1 MADFDPLKYAKALM
15 GMTPSEGGLNYSDYP
30 HPYKNP
36 YAMGGGLRTWQDKQ
50 GNWQGQM
57 MPKTSGWQGEIQ
69 AINPKEKITEYSMG
83 GEGGEPFFPSVTQ
96 NMTPEQIQNVR
107 LLEAGKLDWKSPQA
121 KSVQDKAYEE
131 YMLRK
136 AQGLSPFKDYN

>member
-1 MADFDPLKYAKALM
+1 MADFNALKYAKALM
-15 GMTPSEGGLNYSDYP
+15 NMTPSEGGLNYADYP
-30 HPYKNP
+30 NQYQNP
-36 YAMGGGLRTWQDKQ
+36 YANGGGLRAWKNKD
-50 GNWQGQM
+50 GSYGGQM

-107 LLEAGKLDWKSPQA
+107 LLEAGKLKWNSPQG

-131 YMLRK
+131 YMIRK
-136 AQGLSPFKDYN
+136 SQGLSPFKDYN

>member
-1 MADFDPLKYAKALM
+1 MADFNPLKYAKALM
-15 GMTPSEGGLNYSDYP
+15 NMTPSEGGLNYADYP
-30 HPYKNP
+30 HQYQNP
-36 YAMGGGLRTWQDKQ
+36 YANGGGLRAWKNKDGTY
-50 GNWQGQM
+50 GGQM

-69 AINPKEKITEYSMG
+69 AINPKEKITEYSIG

-107 LLEAGKLDWKSPQA
+107 LLEARKLKWNSPQG

-131 YMLRK
+131 YMIRK
-136 AQGLSPFKDYN
+136 SQGLSPFKDYN